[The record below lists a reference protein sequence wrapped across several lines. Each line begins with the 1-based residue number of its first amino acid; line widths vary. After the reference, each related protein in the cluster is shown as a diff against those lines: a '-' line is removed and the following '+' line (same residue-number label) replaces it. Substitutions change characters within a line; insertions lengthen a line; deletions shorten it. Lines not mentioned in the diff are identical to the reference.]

1 MFKSTFLA
9 IMALVLCLSAQAR
22 TSYVRSHEDF
32 VHLSDYEKNQM
43 IIQTMELVVELES
56 KYQYQVKKY
65 GYSHDRYQKFQKAV
79 SQISSILFINSA
91 YAEVARPGDRL
102 PGRTGQQLNPRVPH
116 ANRTFLNQTKTP
128 MNNWSDFG
136 SAFARLMAKPGEN
149 CIFAGWPSMPY
160 VDKND
165 GKTYCAH
172 PDFIQ
177 GTASN
182 RHQTK
187 AMTAWT
193 KAYPDPK
200 PGSGCD
206 IDNRET
212 IQCNPALF
220 GYKKVDTAN
229 MANSTLFCVPSG
241 NGAHNSAYHC
251 MKEALKPST
260 NADSDAPEARLSF
273 LRQQLSSNP
282 AAVTALQ
289 EFVYKTCVCDQTP
302 ANFSQKYKEYIR
314 PHRTCYGMMEM
325 MSKVACGSPTP
336 LNIETGVFESFQQYT
351 KDKIFYNTNNDTSL
365 GAVDSHYTN
374 FITHVKAESVE
385 YNILCNGAVRAEKEY
400 ECAASCKTLAPAAAG
415 GAPTYDCTYVVKEKP
430 SGTVVS
436 ITKPDVQPVA
446 GNPKLDF
453 STTIAN
459 KTVPLSCDV
468 TFVPADEVVVA
479 PTNVCSKAD
488 CKTNPGVDGAAA
500 TVTCEI
506 SVASSAEGAPAVS
519 FEPDASKFPAV
530 GTPAGEFEFS
540 GKIAGADTKI
550 KCPMTLAA
558 LPVVVTPEVEEEEKK
573 EYECKKA
580 ECIVKTPAS
589 AASSAA
595 IAGVPATST
604 AATYTCNIEAN
615 EKGKTEKISLTGSPE
630 GTPENGKDV
639 AFKIDIEGKPADL
652 TCKVTMTAAVVPPR
666 IEPVAERPSL
676 GGPAMQN
683 QGPPRTQIRGS
694 SDTSAVGIK

>member
-1 MFKSTFLA
+1 
-9 IMALVLCLSAQAR
+9 MALILCLSAEAR

-32 VHLSDYEKNQM
+32 VHLSDYEKNQI

-65 GYSHDRYQKFQKAV
+65 GYNEDRYQKFQKAV
-79 SQISSILFINSA
+79 SKISSILFINSA
-91 YAEVARPGDRL
+91 YAEGPGPRRTL
-102 PGRTGQQLNPRVPH
+102 PGKNSPQPPQRIPL
-116 ANRTFLNQTKTP
+116 ANKYLSQTKTP

-160 VDKND
+160 VDSKD

-177 GTASN
+177 GTDSN
-182 RHQTK
+182 RHTMK
-187 AMTAWT
+187 EMTAWT
-193 KAYPDPK
+193 KGYPNPK
-200 PGSGCD
+200 PGSGCG
-206 IDNRET
+206 IDDRT
-212 IQCNPALF
+212 KIQCNPALF
-220 GYKKVDTAN
+220 GYKKVDSGN
-229 MANSTLFCVPSG
+229 MANSTLFCVEAG

-260 NADSDAPEARLSF
+260 NEDTDAPESRLSF

-351 KDKIFYNTNNDTSL
+351 KEKIVYNTNNDTSL
-365 GAVDSHYTN
+365 AAIDSHYTN

-385 YNILCNGAVRAEKEY
+385 YNILCNGATRTEKTY

-446 GNPKLDF
+446 GNNKLDF
-453 STTIAN
+453 STTIGS

-468 TFVPADEVVVA
+468 TFVPADVVVVA

-488 CKTNPGVDGAAA
+488 CKTNPGVDGAPA
-500 TVTCEI
+500 TVSCEI
-506 SVASSAEGAPAVS
+506 SVASSAAGAAPVS
-519 FEPDASKFPAV
+519 FVPDASKFPAV
-530 GTPAGEFEFS
+530 GAAAGEFEFS
-540 GKIAGADTKI
+540 GKIGDVDTKI

-558 LPVVVTPEVEEEEKK
+558 LPVVTVPEVVEETKK
-573 EYECKKA
+573 DYVCKKA
-580 ECIVKTPAS
+580 ECIVKTPAVAAS
-589 AASSAA
+589 AAV
-595 IAGVPATST
+595 AGSTAT

-615 EKGKTEKISLTGSPE
+615 EKDKTAKISLTGSPE
-630 GTPENGKDV
+630 GTPEDGKDV
-639 AFKIDIEGKPADL
+639 AFKIDIDGKPADL
-652 TCKVTMTAAVVPPR
+652 TCKVSMKTAADVPPK
-666 IEPVAERPSL
+666 IEPKPVTPSL
-676 GGPAMQN
+676 SGPAMQN
-683 QGPPRTQIRGS
+683 PGPPRTQMRGS